1 MLRTF
6 DGMVRN
12 TAPGATILVK
22 GVNPKTRHTGHFK
35 GEVGFQMFLEVH
47 PLGVV
52 HDVVDQ
58 RLHLLVV
65 QGRQVD
71 PPHIAIDA
79 DHRRQAGGQVQVG
92 RALFGAEGQQLS
104 DIHSAPQFQ

>member
-1 MLRTF
+1 
-6 DGMVRN
+6 V
-12 TAPGATILVK
+12 
-22 GVNPKTRHTGHFK
+22 
-35 GEVGFQMFLEVH
+35 FLEIH

-71 PPHIAIDA
+71 APHIAIDSN
-79 DHRRQAGGQVQVG
+79 HRRQAGRQVQVG
-92 RALFGAEGQQLS
+92 CALFGAERQQLS
-104 DIHSAPQFQ
+104 DIHSTLNSSRMPPTSDRWRLLNVHDSRQHCTG